1 MIYNGLLC
9 NKHFKS
15 FVECQMSK
23 DKPTHLFQIKM
34 WNFYTILMR
43 QSVIVFTY
51 SQLFLDII
59 YHVTTQVIS
68 LSHRCLRKND
78 IDGI

>member
-1 MIYNGLLC
+1 
-9 NKHFKS
+9 
-15 FVECQMSK
+15 MSK
-23 DKPTHLFQIKM
+23 DKPTHLLQIKL

-43 QSVIVFTY
+43 QSVIVFT
-51 SQLFLDII
+51 SSHLFLDSI

-68 LSHRCLRKND
+68 LSHQCLREND